1 MAGMNLLPRNHS
13 EFHSPQYWDQF
24 FQKRGTK
31 AFEWYGEYP
40 ELCGILHKY
49 IKPKDKLLMIGCGN
63 SQLSENLYDVGYHN
77 IINID
82 ISDTV
87 IRQMTDKNK
96 KCRPDMKF
104 VKMDVKKTDFLD
116 GEFGV
121 VLDKGTLD
129 ALMVDDSADVVADID
144 AMFTEIGRVLKQGGR
159 YICISLLQDHIMN
172 KVLQFFPD
180 LGWPLRIHK
189 VNTEDSENK
198 DKEFNMPVFAV
209 VLTKFK
215 KLPNMKQILE
225 VGASDDKVERMES
238 TEKMQ
243 TVLKEMQYYALM
255 RQQIKKREMV
265 GEQVSLSLYSEVS
278 LAPRYTLFIVDSADQ
293 KLANKF
299 GIFIVPEGRETEWMF
314 STEEGRQQLSE
325 SAGFCRLVVIT
336 LNRAHTYETLDT
348 IKSELSPH
356 VLELAP
362 PNFKSG
368 SQVPYLSL
376 GDQKGS
382 RTVRYQGKS
391 PTLGELVVED
401 VVTDPGQHRRRL
413 VFTDSL
419 PYCEARL
426 KPEKKQKKGK
436 NKAKE
441 TGKFLLDKNYLD
453 CDYLTAMVAGLSFVT
468 GTTDQA
474 KECYLS
480 DSKVLVIEGR
490 NGGLPTF
497 LHHNFPQMALTVLFP
512 DTVML
517 QVATDWFSFLPDTI
531 MQGHCDNP
539 TTFIS
544 SSITQGLQVDAVVID
559 LDYLKSSLTMD
570 SFLQESF
577 LSDVKK
583 LLSPNGVVVCK
594 CQCDPKETKKTLLH
608 KLSSSFPNI
617 YSTDIED
624 TSYTVVIALM
634 CDKNNAD
641 TLEAAM
647 SNCKYLNNILGSKDK
662 DIDIDLVQTMTDVT
676 LFDP

>member
-1 MAGMNLLPRNHS
+1 MDLLPRNHS

-49 IKPKDKLLMIGCGN
+49 IKPTDKLLMVGCGN

-96 KCRPDMKF
+96 KSRPDMKF
-104 VKMDVKKTDFLD
+104 LKMDVKKTDFAD

-129 ALMVDDSADVVADID
+129 ALMVDDSTEVVADID

-172 KVLQFFPD
+172 KVLKFFPD
-180 LGWPLRIHK
+180 IGWPIRIHK

-209 VLTKFK
+209 ILTKFK

-225 VGASDDKVERMES
+225 VGASDDKVERMDS
-238 TEKMQ
+238 TEKMH
-243 TVLKEMQYYALM
+243 TVLKEMQYYAIM

-278 LAPRYTLFIVDSADQ
+278 IAPRYTLFIVDSADQ
-293 KLANKF
+293 KFTNKF

-314 STEEGRQQLSE
+314 STEEGRQKLSQ
-325 SAGFCRLVVIT
+325 SAGFCRLVVVT
-336 LNRAHTYETLDT
+336 LNRSHTYETLDT

-376 GDQKGS
+376 GDHKGN
-382 RTVRYQGKS
+382 RTVRFQGNS

-401 VVTDPGQHRRRL
+401 VVTDPGQYRRRL
-413 VFTDSL
+413 IFTDNL
-419 PYCEARL
+419 PYCEATL
-426 KPEKKQKKGK
+426 KPEKKQRKGK
-436 NKAKE
+436 HKTKE
-441 TGKFLLDKNYLD
+441 TGKLILDKSYLD
-453 CDYLTAMVAGLSFVT
+453 CDYLRAMVAGLSFVT
-468 GTTDQA
+468 GKTDQA
-474 KECYLS
+474 KECNLS
-480 DSKVLVIEGR
+480 DCKVLVIEGR
-490 NGGLPTF
+490 NGGLPTL
-497 LHHNFPQMALTVLFP
+497 LHHHFPQMVLTVLFP
-512 DTVML
+512 DAVMQ
-517 QVATDWFSFLPDTI
+517 QVATDWFSFVPDTN
-531 MQGHCDNP
+531 MKGHCDDP
-539 TTFIS
+539 APFVS
-544 SSITQGLQVDAVVID
+544 SSAKQGLLMDAVVID
-559 LDYLKSSLTMD
+559 LDYLKLSLTIEN
-570 SFLQESF
+570 FLQESF
-577 LSDVKK
+577 LSDIKK
-583 LLSPNGVVVCK
+583 LLSPNGVLVCK
-594 CQCDPKETKKTLLH
+594 CQCSQEETKKSLLQ
-608 KLSSSFPNI
+608 KLSSCFPKV

-624 TSYTVVIALM
+624 TSYTVVYALSG
-634 CDKNNAD
+634 DRQ
-641 TLEAAM
+641 TLETVT
-647 SNCKYLNNILGSKDK
+647 SNCQYLNNIINSKDK
-662 DIDIDLVQTMTDVT
+662 DDDVDLSQTMKDLT
-676 LFDP
+676 LFEP

>member
-1 MAGMNLLPRNHS
+1 MDLLPRNHS

-49 IKPKDKLLMIGCGN
+49 IKPTDKILMVGCGN

-104 VKMDVKKTDFLD
+104 IKMDVKKTNFSD

-129 ALMVDDSADVVADID
+129 ALMVDDSKEVVADID

-159 YICISLLQDHIMN
+159 YMCISLLQDHIMN
-172 KVLQFFPD
+172 KVLQFFP
-180 LGWPLRIHK
+180 LIGWPVRVHK

-198 DKEFNMPVFAV
+198 EKEFNMPVFAAV
-209 VLTKFK
+209 FTKFK

-225 VGASDDKVERMES
+225 VGSSDDKIERMDS
-238 TEKMQ
+238 TEKMH
-243 TVLKEMQYYALM
+243 TVLKEMQYYAIM

-265 GEQVSLSLYSEVS
+265 GEQVSFSLYSEVS
-278 LAPRYTLFIVDSADQ
+278 VAPRYTLFIVDSGDQ
-293 KLANKF
+293 KFTNKF

-314 STEEGRQQLSE
+314 STDEGRQQLSK
-325 SAGFCRLVVIT
+325 SAGFCRLVVVT

-362 PNFKSG
+362 PNFKLG
-368 SQVPYLSL
+368 LQVPFLSL

-382 RTVRYQGKS
+382 RTVRFQGNS

-401 VVTDPGQHRRRL
+401 IVTDPGQYRRRL
-413 VFTDSL
+413 VFTEGL
-419 PYCEARL
+419 PYCEAILNMQR
-426 KPEKKQKKGK
+426 EKKQKKGK
-436 NKAKE
+436 HKTKE
-441 TGKFLLDKNYLD
+441 TEKLILDKSYLD
-453 CDYLTAMVAGLSFVT
+453 GDYLTTMVAGLSFVT
-468 GTTDQA
+468 GQTDQA
-474 KECYLS
+474 KECNLS

-490 NGGLPTF
+490 NGGLPTL
-497 LHHNFPQMALTVLFP
+497 LHHNFPQMELTVVFP
-512 DTVML
+512 DSVIQ
-517 QVATDWFSFLPDTI
+517 QVATDWFDFSPDSN
-531 MQGHCDNP
+531 MQGYSDNP
-539 TTFIS
+539 AKFVS
-544 SSITQGLQVDAVVID
+544 SSEGQGLLLDAVVID
-559 LDYLKSSLTMD
+559 LDYLKSSLTME

-583 LLSPNGVVVCK
+583 LLSPNGVLICK
-594 CQCDPKETKKTLLH
+594 CQCAEEEKKKTLLH
-608 KLSSSFPNI
+608 QLYRHFPKI
-617 YSTDIED
+617 YSTNCED
-624 TSYTVVIALM
+624 MSLTVVYALC
-634 CDKNNAD
+634 CDKKRDILD
-641 TLEAAM
+641 TAT
-647 SNCKYLNNILGSKDK
+647 SNCKYLENKLKRRDT
-662 DIDIDLVQTMTDVT
+662 DLDLSRTMEDLT